1 MKSKKN
7 YKLPIIQPIILYNGD
22 TTWKV
27 PVTFHG
33 ILDGIEH
40 YPAHETVL
48 NFHYD
53 LVDVNRFE
61 PTALKEQTS
70 LISRVFLV
78 EQSKNLDDLFQGLQ
92 YKADMVFK
100 TDEDIRIFQQWMQYS
115 AQSRYHGEIK
125 DWIDE
130 LALGGVAM
138 IESNLNHLLANE
150 RRKKAQLAKES
161 RQAGIIE
168 GKLVAARQLLDLL
181 SDEIIAEKLEL
192 PLATV
197 QKLRQE

>member
-1 MKSKKN
+1 
-7 YKLPIIQPIILYNGD
+7 
-22 TTWKV
+22 
-27 PVTFHG
+27 
-33 ILDGIEH
+33 
-40 YPAHETVL
+40 
-48 NFHYD
+48 
-53 LVDVNRFE
+53 
-61 PTALKEQTS
+61 
-70 LISRVFLV
+70 
-78 EQSKNLDDLFQGLQ
+78 
-92 YKADMVFK
+92 
-100 TDEDIRIFQQWMQYS
+100 
-115 AQSRYHGEIK
+115 
-125 DWIDE
+125 
-130 LALGGVAM
+130 M